1 MLLLSYPP
9 FDIEPLAWVAFVPW
23 LMVLHEEGSMRDAER
38 LHRVRGVILSP
49 IIFWIG
55 FMAAD
60 YATLFLPSP
69 LYTRVAPLYW
79 AMVAVFLFLKARKPG
94 NTAYKFA
101 VALALLAAFLLLWV
115 NGAVGIIGDEGNDAN
130 LMYGAVLVVGIIGA
144 IVARFEPHGMVR
156 AMFATALAQALVAVI
171 ALVAGWGSAGPI
183 WPRDI
188 LGATGLFVIL
198 WLGSAWLFRKA
209 APKATPESAGAE
221 G

>member
-38 LHRVRGVILSP
+38 LNRVRGVILSP

-79 AMVAVFLFLKARKPG
+79 AMVAVFLFLLAYSGMMKDFPSFMGFQRRHGPPEKLSFLPARLPPASQISSPPSCG
-94 NTAYKFA
+94 
-101 VALALLAAFLLLWV
+101 
-115 NGAVGIIGDEGNDAN
+115 
-130 LMYGAVLVVGIIGA
+130 
-144 IVARFEPHGMVR
+144 R
-156 AMFATALAQALVAVI
+156 
-171 ALVAGWGSAGPI
+171 
-183 WPRDI
+183 PR
-188 LGATGLFVIL
+188 
-198 WLGSAWLFRKA
+198 S
-209 APKATPESAGAE
+209 S
-221 G
+221 